1 MEIVGRN
8 IASSRWSRECALSC
22 YRASKTTEKLS
33 DEEYQILDELYSRL
47 TRDKDEKETRCIMDF
62 WNRLDDY
69 RSGLLQG
76 GGPVAQFNGEQMI
89 ENFKY
94 DVLWYDLSRYEQ
106 QQIKITEACSQ
117 KCFSTNQDGNMQL

>member
-1 MEIVGRN
+1 M
-8 IASSRWSRECALSC
+8 
-22 YRASKTTEKLS
+22 S
-33 DEEYQILDELYSRL
+33 DEEYQISDELYSRL

-117 KCFSTNQDGNMQL
+117 KCFSNNQDGNMQL